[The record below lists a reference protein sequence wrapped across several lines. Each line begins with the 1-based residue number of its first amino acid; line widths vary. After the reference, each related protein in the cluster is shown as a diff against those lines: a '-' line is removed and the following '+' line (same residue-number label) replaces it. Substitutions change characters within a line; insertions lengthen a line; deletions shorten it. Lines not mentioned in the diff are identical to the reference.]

1 MSGPAGEEKGERT
14 MQVAGSKLKFEK
26 TLWVQFEGVDSSE
39 EGGLLVV
46 QGRSNDS
53 YVKVFNQFGRLL
65 KLFTFS
71 NGRWV
76 DSETNAEP
84 VNLDL
89 SQAGR
94 LPMHPAASAAP
105 AAGKRAKAVAKKRP
119 AAARAARAKSM
130 AKHPAKKSAKPV
142 SKSKGKS
149 MVMKKKATK
158 SKAKTA
164 KKKAPA
170 KKKKKK

>member
-1 MSGPAGEEKGERT
+1 

-26 TLWVQFEGVDSSE
+26 TLWVQFEGVDTSE

-46 QGRSNDS
+46 QGRSDDS

-84 VNLDL
+84 TNLDL

-105 AAGKRAKAVAKKRP
+105 TPGTRAKAAPKKRP
-119 AAARAARAKSM
+119 AAAAKAARVKTKAKR
-130 AKHPAKKSAKPV
+130 PAKKSAKPV
-142 SKSKGKS
+142 SKAKGKS
-149 MVMKKKATK
+149 MVMKKKAKKAT
-158 SKAKTA
+158 KAKSP
-164 KKKAPA
+164 KKKVA
-170 KKKKKK
+170 KKKKR

>member
-1 MSGPAGEEKGERT
+1 
-14 MQVAGSKLKFEK
+14 MQVEGSKLKFEK
-26 TLWVQFEGVDSSE
+26 TLWVQFEGVDTSE
-39 EGGLLVV
+39 EGGQLVV
-46 QGRSNDS
+46 QGRSDDS

-84 VNLDL
+84 TNLDL

-94 LPMHPAASAAP
+94 LPMPPAASAAP
-105 AAGKRAKAVAKKRP
+105 TRGTRARAASKKRP
-119 AAARAARAKSM
+119 AAAAKAARAR
-130 AKHPAKKSAKPV
+130 AKAKRPAKKSAKPA

-149 MVMKKKATK
+149 MVMKKAKKTKKATK
-158 SKAKTA
+158 AKSTVKKKA
-164 KKKAPA
+164 KKKR
-170 KKKKKK
+170 

>member
-1 MSGPAGEEKGERT
+1 

-26 TLWVQFEGVDSSE
+26 DLWVQFEGVDSSE

-71 NGRWV
+71 DGRWV

-84 VNLDL
+84 TNLDL

-94 LPMHPAASAAP
+94 LPMHPMASAASTP
-105 AAGKRAKAVAKKRP
+105 GTRAKTATKKRP
-119 AAARAARAKSM
+119 AAAKAARAKPK
-130 AKHPAKKSAKPV
+130 AKRPAKKSAKPV

-149 MVMKKKATK
+149 MVMKKKKKATK
-158 SKAKTA
+158 SKG
-164 KKKAPA
+164 KKKSS
-170 KKKKKK
+170 KKKR